1 MLQIRFLFL
10 KKKKKII
17 NIFTNF
23 YRSLSL
29 EKEITAQ
36 IKLQIHKYLSLQ
48 SPQNPITSHQSL
60 AKSPPEWKKKRKKRK
75 KSKLLVSSN
84 KILPKPYRKQKTNF
98 IIEYPRRERDRC
110 LKSIP
115 LSVPLLDRTLEN

>member
-10 KKKKKII
+10 KKKKII
-17 NIFTNF
+17 NIFSNF

-60 AKSPPEWKKKRKKRK
+60 AKSPPEWKKKRK